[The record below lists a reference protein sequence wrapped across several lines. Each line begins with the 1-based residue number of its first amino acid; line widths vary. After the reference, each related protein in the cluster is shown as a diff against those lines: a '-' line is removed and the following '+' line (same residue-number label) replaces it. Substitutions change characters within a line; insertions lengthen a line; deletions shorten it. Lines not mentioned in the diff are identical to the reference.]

1 MADSGVKRIAIS
13 GASGLIGT
21 ALCGQLRN
29 DGHTVLRFVRR
40 ESKSTDE
47 IRWDPKTG
55 DVELSKLEGVNA
67 VIHLAGAGVGE
78 KRWTSKYR
86 AEILNSRLLGTTAI
100 AQAVA
105 TVKPDVF
112 ISASAIGWYGET
124 GNRAVTENDK
134 PGDDFLATVCRE
146 WEHAANL
153 AGDVRTVKIRTGLV
167 LDPTGGALGRMLP
180 LFKFGLGGKLGNGK
194 QWWSWITMHDQVKA
208 IKHLIDS
215 TVSGPV
221 NLTTPNPVTNSQFTA
236 ALARALHRPAI
247 FPAPAFAL
255 KLALGGF
262 STEILGSKKVIPQV
276 LLDDGFEF
284 DYPQIPNALEELVQ
298 L

>member
-1 MADSGVKRIAIS
+1 MAKSGVKRIAIS

-29 DGHTVLRFVRR
+29 DGHAVLRFVRR
-40 ESKSTDE
+40 ETKSTDE

-55 DVELSKLEGVNA
+55 EVELSKLEGVNA
-67 VIHLAGAGVGE
+67 VIHLAGAGVGD

-146 WEHAANL
+146 WEHAADL

-180 LFKFGLGGKLGNGK
+180 LFKFGLGGKLGSGK

-208 IKHLIDS
+208 INHLIDS
-215 TVSGPV
+215 KVSGPV
-221 NLTTPNPVTNSQFTA
+221 NLTSPNPVTNSQFTA

>member
-1 MADSGVKRIAIS
+1 MAKHQPKRIAIT

-21 ALCGQLRN
+21 ALAGQLRDEGN
-29 DGHTVLRFVRR
+29 TVLRFVRR
-40 ESKSTDE
+40 PTKSADE
-47 IRWDPKTG
+47 IQWDPKSG
-55 DVELSKLEGVNA
+55 AVELEKLEGVNA
-67 VIHLAGAGVGE
+67 VIHLAGAGVGD

-112 ISASAIGWYGET
+112 ISGSAIGWYGET
-124 GNRAVTENDK
+124 GNRAVTETDK

-146 WEHAANL
+146 WEHAADL
-153 AGDVRTVKIRTGLV
+153 AEGVRTVKIRTGLV

-180 LFKFGLGGKLGNGK
+180 LFKFGLGGKLGSGK
-194 QWWSWITMHDQVKA
+194 QWWSWITMHDQVRA
-208 IKHLIDS
+208 ISHLLDS
-215 TVSGPV
+215 SINGPV
-221 NLTTPNPVTNSQFTA
+221 NLTSPNPVTNSQFTA
-236 ALARALHRPAI
+236 ALARALHRPALVHT
-247 FPAPAFAL
+247 PGFAL

-262 STEILGSKKVIPQV
+262 STEILGSKKIIPQA
-276 LLDDGFEF
+276 LLDDGFTF
-284 DYPQIPNALEELVQ
+284 DYPHVTDALEQLVQ